1 MGQMG
6 RGMGGFSL
14 LETMVV
20 VAVLGILAALAVPNV
35 QPEVRRAQTDG
46 AADATAAFVARAR
59 TEAVT
64 ARRCVRVWASDD
76 RTLVM
81 ERLNAFDC
89 DSFEAADPP
98 RIDPAR
104 GLWIEV
110 TKLVLDQHALTVSF
124 DPAPREQ
131 GPRAGAVTAEL
142 RFRPTGRLYS
152 RDDDV
157 TNDDGVLRISER
169 AAPSFRKV
177 LVEAHGLVCVLDRNT
192 DPQGV
197 GNDLGCPRS

>member
-1 MGQMG
+1 
-6 RGMGGFSL
+6 MGGFSL

-20 VAVLGILAALAVPNV
+20 VAVLGVLAALAVPNV
-35 QPEVRRAQTDG
+35 LPEVRRARIDG
-46 AADATAAFVARAR
+46 AADATAAFLGRAR

-64 ARRCVRVWASDD
+64 ARRCVRVYPRDE

-81 ERLNAFDC
+81 ERLNSFDC
-89 DSFEAADPP
+89 DSFDAADPP

-110 TKLVLDQHALTVSF
+110 TKLVLDSGALRVAL
-124 DPAPREQ
+124 DPAPPEQ
-131 GPRAGAVTAEL
+131 GPRPEGVAAEL

-157 TNDDGVLRISER
+157 TRDDGVVRISDR
-169 AAPSFRKV
+169 DAPAYRKV
-177 LVEAHGLVCVLDRNT
+177 LVEAHGLVCVLDRDT
-192 DPQGV
+192 EPQGT
-197 GNDLGCPRS
+197 GNDLACPRS